1 MKWIAKIIRIVFN
14 WIGLAKKKHMAKI
27 TLEDDKYHPIEF
39 DLSDLIYI
47 GYDEGN
53 NWIVLVLA
61 NKSPIYLPP
70 TKGNVDFLQ
79 MISPYFRQKAASDP
93 KVAANNIVNK
103 PKVKI

>member
-61 NKSPIYLPP
+61 NKYPI
-70 TKGNVDFLQ
+70 
-79 MISPYFRQKAASDP
+79 
-93 KVAANNIVNK
+93 
-103 PKVKI
+103 